1 MVPNFD
7 IWWLHLVSSNWVMT
21 MQYTRIRD
29 LREDADL
36 TQQTVADHLH
46 LQRSVYRRY
55 ELGEREVPV
64 WAVVEL
70 AKLYGTSTDYIL
82 GLRDDR

>member
-1 MVPNFD
+1 
-7 IWWLHLVSSNWVMT
+7 MT
-21 MQYTRIRD
+21 MHYVRIRD

-36 TQQTVADHLH
+36 TQEKVADLLH

-64 WAVVEL
+64 WVVVEL
-70 AKLYGTSTDYIL
+70 AKLYGISTDYIL
-82 GLRDDR
+82 GLRDDC